1 MIGVKR
7 CCGNFLWLFYPRKPD
22 FLIADAQSCEASFVF
37 RPGTDIEKKVCVY
50 LAAFLTP
57 SERRGKHEV

>member
-1 MIGVKR
+1 MMVAAKSEDLEFSLPYL
-7 CCGNFLWLFYPRKPD
+7 GNFSKG
-22 FLIADAQSCEASFVF
+22 DAQSQTMSFSV